1 MSLRLSLAL
10 LSLSSLALAEEPARD
25 QDIVDRINF
34 LHALESHGLY
44 QGEDFPRGCL
54 DWSGTPKGD
63 SVLYAAKLLNQ
74 PRCKGIAPVKDRWI
88 MDRENVSVWLIA
100 GPSGTQRLAIGDV
113 AAGGRE
119 GNVIGEDETEAL
131 LGTSVD
137 TRDENVIDAILAG
150 GGGSFKKA
158 RPSRQQERDEDGYDA
173 IVAGGSSSPKKDS
186 RTSENVMTVTGGVG
200 FGTGGRAG
208 WGTGNG
214 GTGSGKM
221 NAQASRNGK
230 GIATRAKID
239 PPKPSDIELSGDAG
253 ARSPESILQVIRVHV
268 GGFRHTYDKYLKEYP
283 SLGGG
288 KIVLKFTIAPSGD
301 IIAIAIAASNTGN
314 SNLDDEIKDKARRMK
329 FDQIEKGN
337 AVVTYSMVLEP
348 Q

>member
-10 LSLSSLALAEEPARD
+10 LSLSSLALAKEPARD

-34 LHALESHGLY
+34 QNALESHGLY
-44 QGEDFPRGCL
+44 EGEDFPRGCL
-54 DWSGTPKGD
+54 DWSGSPKGD

-119 GNVIGEDETEAL
+119 GSVFGEDETEAL

-137 TRDENVIDAILAG
+137 ARDENVIDVILAG

-173 IVAGGSSSPKKDS
+173 IVAGGSSSRRQDS
-186 RTSENVMTVTGGVG
+186 RSSENVMTVTGGVG

-214 GTGSGKM
+214 GARKGPMALGTGGTG
-221 NAQASRNGK
+221 R
-230 GIATRAKID
+230 GIAIRGKID
-239 PPKPSDIELSGDAG
+239 PPKSSDIELSGDAG
-253 ARSPESILQVIRVHV
+253 ARSPESILRVIRAHV
-268 GGFRHTYDKYLKEYP
+268 GGFRYSYEAHLRNNP
-283 SLGGG
+283 NLGGRLT
-288 KIVLKFTIAPSGD
+288 LKFTIAPSGD
-301 IIAIAIAASNTGN
+301 IVAISIAGSNTRETT
-314 SNLDDEIKDKARRMK
+314 LDDEIVVKARRMK

-337 AVVTYSMVLEP
+337 VVVTYSMVLEP

>member
-34 LHALESHGLY
+34 QNALESHGLY
-44 QGEDFPRGCL
+44 EGEDFPRGCL

-119 GNVIGEDETEAL
+119 GNVFGEDETEAL

-158 RPSRQQERDEDGYDA
+158 RPSRQQERDE
-173 IVAGGSSSPKKDS
+173 
-186 RTSENVMTVTGGVG
+186 NVMTATGGVG

-214 GTGSGKM
+214 GTRQVAWALNTIKGK
-221 NAQASRNGK
+221 
-230 GIATRAKID
+230 RAKVD

-268 GGFRHTYDKYLKEYP
+268 GGFRHTFDKYLKEYP

-337 AVVTYSMVLEP
+337 FVVTYSMVLEP